1 MQLKI
6 DSQNERLVVVIGS
19 RESRLIGT
27 SGYSSENFSD
37 IYFHL
42 EWVGRLSER
51 FERKITGKSGQK
63 SPKFNSK
70 LLKDVQKIE
79 KHFEDAEIEITEIQ
93 VCKSKDSK
101 HA

>member
-1 MQLKI
+1 MVPAVIPAKTLATFI
-6 DSQNERLVVVIGS
+6 FIWNGLADSAR
-19 RESRLIGT
+19 
-27 SGYSSENFSD
+27 
-37 IYFHL
+37 
-42 EWVGRLSER
+42 
-51 FERKITGKSGQK
+51 ERKITGKSGQK